1 MSDPSSI
8 LVSMNRLST
17 EQRAKI
23 IGCLVEG
30 NSIRATCR
38 LTGAAKGTV
47 TKLILDLG
55 EACSAYQ
62 DGALRN
68 LNCDRIQ
75 LDEIWSFVGAK
86 KKNVDPEKHSADWGD
101 AWTFTA
107 LDPDTKLI
115 PSWFVGGRTA
125 DDAWEVLTDL
135 RSRLANRVQL
145 STDGHK
151 MYLTAVPE
159 TFSDD
164 IDHAQVV
171 KHYGHAPADPSNHR
185 YSPAPCVTVT
195 INKVSGTPDP
205 AYISTSL
212 VERQNLTIR
221 MSMRRFTRLT
231 NGFSKKLENLTAAVS
246 LHFMYY
252 NFARPH
258 TTLTKAANHVPTT
271 PAMAAGVAD
280 HVWTMID
287 IVALL
292 DQPWHSVGNS
302 N

>member
-1 MSDPSSI
+1 MVSI
-8 LVSMNRLST
+8 NRLST
-17 EQRAKI
+17 EQRGRI
-23 IGCLVEG
+23 IGCLTEG

-62 DGALRN
+62 NDALRN
-68 LNCDRIQ
+68 LTCQRIQ
-75 LDEIWSFVGAK
+75 LDEIWSFVGCK
-86 KKNVDPEKHSADWGD
+86 KKNVDPERHNADYGD

-115 PSWFVGGRTA
+115 PSWFVGGRSA
-125 DDAWEVLTDL
+125 DDAWELLTDL

-159 TFSDD
+159 TFGDE
-164 IDHAQVV
+164 IDYAQVV
-171 KHYGHAPADPSNHR
+171 KHYGRNPAEPENHR
-185 YSPAPCVTVT
+185 YSPAACVTVT

-205 AYISTSL
+205 AHISTSL

-246 LHFMYY
+246 LHLMYY
-252 NFARPH
+252 SFARPH
-258 TTLTKAANHVPTT
+258 ATLTKAANHVPTS

-280 HVWTMID
+280 HVWTLTEIA
-287 IVALL
+287 ILL
-292 DQPWHSVGNS
+292 DQYEHSVGNS

>member
-1 MSDPSSI
+1 M
-8 LVSMNRLST
+8 VSMNRLST
-17 EQRAKI
+17 EQRARI
-23 IGCLVEG
+23 IACLCEG
-30 NSIRATCR
+30 NSIRATVR
-38 LTGAAKGTV
+38 LTGAAKNTV
-47 TKLILDLG
+47 VKLIVDLG
-55 EACSAYQ
+55 DACSAYQ
-62 DGALRN
+62 DDALRN
-68 LNCDRIQ
+68 LTCKRIQ

-86 KKNVDPEKHSADWGD
+86 RKNVDPEKHSADWGD

-107 LDPDTKLI
+107 LDPDTKLV

-125 DDAWEVLTDL
+125 DDAWELLTDL
-135 RSRLANRVQL
+135 RGRLANRVQL

-159 TFSDD
+159 TLGDD
-164 IDHAQVV
+164 VDYAQVV
-171 KHYGHAPADPSNHR
+171 KHYGRKPADPENHR

-205 AYISTSL
+205 AHISTSL

-231 NGFSKKLENLTAAVS
+231 NGFCKKLENLTAAVS

-280 HVWTMID
+280 HVWTMTD
-287 IVALL
+287 IAALL

>member
-1 MSDPSSI
+1 
-8 LVSMNRLST
+8 MNRLST
-17 EQRAKI
+17 EQRARI

-47 TKLILDLG
+47 TKLIIDLG

-62 DGALRN
+62 DKTLRN
-68 LNCDRIQ
+68 LTCERIQ

-86 KKNVDPEKHSADWGD
+86 KKNVDPERHNDDYGD

-107 LDPDTKLI
+107 LDPDTKLV
-115 PSWFVGGRTA
+115 PSWFVGARTA

-135 RSRLANRVQL
+135 RGRLANRVQM
-145 STDGHK
+145 STDGHE
-151 MYLTAVPE
+151 MYLTTVPE
-159 TFSDD
+159 AFEDD
-164 IDHAQVV
+164 IDYAQVV
-171 KHYGHAPADPSNHR
+171 KHYGRKPADPANHR

-195 INKVSGTPDP
+195 INKVSGAPDP
-205 AYISTSL
+205 AHISTSL

-231 NGFSKKLENLTAAVS
+231 NAFSKKLGNLTAAVS
-246 LHFMYY
+246 LHFCYY

-258 TTLTKAANHVPTT
+258 MALTRAANHVPTT

-280 HVWTMID
+280 HVWTLAEIA
-287 IVALL
+287 VLL
-292 DQPWHSVGNS
+292 DHNEHSVGNS

>member
-1 MSDPSSI
+1 M
-8 LVSMNRLST
+8 VSMVNRLST
-17 EQRAKI
+17 ERRARI
-23 IGCLVEG
+23 VGCLVEG
-30 NSIRATCR
+30 NSIRATVR
-38 LTGAAKGTV
+38 LTGAAKGTI
-47 TKLILDLG
+47 TKLLLDLG
-55 EACSAYQ
+55 EACSVYQ

-68 LNCDRIQ
+68 LTCERIQ

-107 LDPDTKLI
+107 LDPDTKLV
-115 PSWFVGGRTA
+115 PSWFVGQRTA
-125 DDAWEVLTDL
+125 EDAWELLTDL
-135 RSRLANRVQL
+135 RTRLASKVQL

-159 TFSDD
+159 TLGEDAD
-164 IDHAQVV
+164 YAQVV
-171 KHYGHAPADPSNHR
+171 KRYGRKPADPANHR
-185 YSPAPCVTVT
+185 YSPERCLEVT
-195 INKVSGTPDP
+195 INKVSGSPDP
-205 AYISTSL
+205 AHISTSL

-252 NFARPH
+252 NFTRPH
-258 TTLTKAANHVPTT
+258 MTLTKKAGHVPTT

-280 HVWTMID
+280 HVWPLVEIA
-287 IVALL
+287 ALL
-292 DQPWHSVGNS
+292 DQHTGSVGDS